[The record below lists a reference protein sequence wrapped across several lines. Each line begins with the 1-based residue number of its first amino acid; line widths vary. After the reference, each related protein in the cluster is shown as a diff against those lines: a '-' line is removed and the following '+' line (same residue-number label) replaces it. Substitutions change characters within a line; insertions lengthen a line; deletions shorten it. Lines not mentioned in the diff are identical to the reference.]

1 MRRCRTNQPS
11 HHAPLLPPHP
21 PCQVCENDC
30 GYCGIRK
37 HQRRARRYTMPR
49 EEVVEVAEWA
59 FKHRMGT
66 LMLQS
71 GELNTPQ
78 RMDYLEDV
86 VGWGGCRGGVE
97 CRGVRQLGG
106 RTAGG

>member
-1 MRRCRTNQPS
+1 M
-11 HHAPLLPPHP
+11 
-21 PCQVCENDC
+21 CENDC

-78 RMDYLEDV
+78 RMAYLEDV
-86 VGWGGCRGGVE
+86 VGGWVGGGG
-97 CRGVRQLGG
+97 
-106 RTAGG
+106 